1 MIAPVGQTS
10 RHGALTQC
18 LHTSDIISQAVSLR
32 SGVICSINF
41 TCRQLFAVSEPVL
54 SYESPV
60 IGRALPGLP
69 SDGCSARSAGR
80 SFHWWQATWQAL
92 QPMQTLV
99 SV

>member
-10 RHGALTQC
+10 RQGAFTQC
-18 LHTSDIISQAVSLR
+18 LQTSDIISQAVSVR
-32 SGVICSINF
+32 SGLICSMNL
-41 TCRQLFAVSEPVL
+41 TCRQLLAVSEPVL

-60 IGRALPGLP
+60 SGLALPGV
-69 SDGCSARSAGR
+69 SAVGCSARSAGR

-92 QPMQTLV
+92 QPIQTLV

>member
-1 MIAPVGQTS
+1 MN
-10 RHGALTQC
+10 L
-18 LHTSDIISQAVSLR
+18 
-32 SGVICSINF
+32 
-41 TCRQLFAVSEPVL
+41 TCRQLLAESEPVL

-60 IGRALPGLP
+60 IGRALPVEF
-69 SDGCSARSAGR
+69 SVGCSARSAGR